1 MMPGIPASGL
11 DFPVKGSALAA
22 SHSSDQ
28 TTMAQP
34 AENTQPIVARI
45 EASAHSSDS
54 SLREQALGHLFLGQ
68 LLTFMWRNGARDIEV
83 LKSEVDRGGY
93 DVVLEANGVI
103 RHVQLKSSFRG
114 SKVREVDVSTKLLR
128 KPGGCILWLKFDRE
142 RLAIE
147 RFYWFR
153 GGGGG
158 ALAGVGRRDS

>member
-68 LLTFMWRNGARDIEV
+68 LLTFMWCNGRRDIEV
-83 LKSEVDRGGY
+83 LKSEGGRGGN
-93 DVVLEANGVI
+93 DAVREADPIV
-103 RHVQLKSSFRG
+103 RHVHLKSSLHGPKSPTASPRA
-114 SKVREVDVSTKLLR
+114 T
-128 KPGGCILWLKFDRE
+128 
-142 RLAIE
+142 RL
-147 RFYWFR
+147 
-153 GGGGG
+153 
-158 ALAGVGRRDS
+158 GRARR